1 MCLFYFG
8 GGPVPSTF
16 VRVFP
21 VVRMRDVPSI
31 EIEKSGS
38 VASFRGEIMNSFFD
52 VLSVKREFD
61 IRWKCLVRS

>member
-1 MCLFYFG
+1 M
-8 GGPVPSTF
+8 PSTF